1 MAQQVINSGTATT
14 NYDPLD
20 MNNYKLEKLPKMQKS
35 GFEKILQRI
44 GGPLAILAFV
54 FIYWFADISFINN
67 LDTNK
72 ETTTLAEGAVK
83 RYDEMYKKAEKKLAV
98 VVDAS
103 GKETKHELSAAE
115 QDQLKT
121 DTHNRFLRINYAM
134 LAIFVAAIILWI
146 TEAIPNYLTSLIVIL
161 MIVLTGVTS
170 DKEAYAQLGHPVMW
184 LNILSFIL
192 ASMLVK
198 TQVAKRFAIWFVLK
212 FGKSASGI
220 ILSFIVINLVLSAFI
235 SATTAK
241 AAILLPIFMV
251 VAAIYGASQ
260 GKRNNFGRNLVL
272 QNLFQINLGAN
283 SFLTGSGA
291 TLLAGSLIAGAL
303 GIGAFSYQDWF
314 KCAFPMNLI
323 LILIGWFVGSKIY
336 FRLKK
341 GEEKPQIEGGLDRL
355 RDELHKLG
363 KMSAQ
368 EYKAIAIFLVVLLLW
383 ATDKQH
389 GINQTAVAFMGA
401 VVALLPKIGIVK
413 WNDVD
418 IPWHLLLFSAG
429 AYTLGAGLEATGLP
443 GTMINALFGALGIGA
458 STPFWV
464 IYLILTAS
472 ILLFSL
478 IFESKTMLTL
488 IFVPIAIGVAQ
499 SNGYPIMSLAFPVA
513 LLVGHVYVLPFNS
526 KPAALLY
533 TTNQYSISDTFKFGI
548 TMMFISWLMVI
559 LWGDTVLR
567 WFGYTNG
574 VFF

>member
-220 ILSFIVINLVLSAFI
+220 ILSFIF
-235 SATTAK
+235 TCK
-241 AAILLPIFMV
+241 
-251 VAAIYGASQ
+251 
-260 GKRNNFGRNLVL
+260 
-272 QNLFQINLGAN
+272 
-283 SFLTGSGA
+283 
-291 TLLAGSLIAGAL
+291 TLRS
-303 GIGAFSYQDWF
+303 
-314 KCAFPMNLI
+314 
-323 LILIGWFVGSKIY
+323 
-336 FRLKK
+336 
-341 GEEKPQIEGGLDRL
+341 
-355 RDELHKLG
+355 
-363 KMSAQ
+363 
-368 EYKAIAIFLVVLLLW
+368 
-383 ATDKQH
+383 
-389 GINQTAVAFMGA
+389 
-401 VVALLPKIGIVK
+401 
-413 WNDVD
+413 
-418 IPWHLLLFSAG
+418 
-429 AYTLGAGLEATGLP
+429 
-443 GTMINALFGALGIGA
+443 
-458 STPFWV
+458 
-464 IYLILTAS
+464 
-472 ILLFSL
+472 
-478 IFESKTMLTL
+478 
-488 IFVPIAIGVAQ
+488 
-499 SNGYPIMSLAFPVA
+499 
-513 LLVGHVYVLPFNS
+513 
-526 KPAALLY
+526 
-533 TTNQYSISDTFKFGI
+533 
-548 TMMFISWLMVI
+548 
-559 LWGDTVLR
+559 
-567 WFGYTNG
+567 
-574 VFF
+574 